1 MPHLLDTNLL
11 VYTHDDAEPTKAT
24 RARQVIS
31 TLGRYK
37 TGVLSTQNLS
47 GFSNV
52 MLRKYKFSPEELY
65 TVIIGFE
72 KLFNVFP
79 LTPIIVLEAIRGV
92 QTYSFSYYDAQL
104 WAVAKLNQIPSLL
117 SEDFATG
124 SSIEGVT
131 FQNPLAQNFDLTL
144 LEA

>member
-11 VYTHDDAEPTKAT
+11 VYAHDDTEPIKVT
-24 RARQVIS
+24 RARQMIS

-47 GFSNV
+47 EFSNV
-52 MLRKYKFSPEELY
+52 MLRKYEFSPDELY
-65 TVIIGFE
+65 TVVAGFE
-72 KLFNVFP
+72 KVFNVFP

-92 QTYSFSYYDAQL
+92 KTYSFSYYDAQL
-104 WAVAKLNQIPSLL
+104 WAIAKLNQVPSLL
-117 SEDFATG
+117 SEDFATS

-131 FQNPLAQNFDLTL
+131 FQNPLAQDFDVSL